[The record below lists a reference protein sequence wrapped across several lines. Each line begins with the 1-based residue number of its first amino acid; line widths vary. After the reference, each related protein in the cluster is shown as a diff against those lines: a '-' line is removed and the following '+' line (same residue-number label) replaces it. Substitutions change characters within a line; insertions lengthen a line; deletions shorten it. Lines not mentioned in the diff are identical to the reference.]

1 VVNRTRSLP
10 ILSSIFSEFLPP
22 AYARSATGSPA
33 GLRRLN
39 VARVFESVR
48 VNSPITRQQ
57 IGENSGLSKP
67 TVNEALDILL
77 KEKLIYLGDT
87 KVESIGGKPGPKAQQ
102 IFYNS
107 NRLKIIGIDIGGSRI
122 RALLSDLDGNI
133 VASSREQTPRSGGR
147 KEILKKVQETALKLL
162 EDNRLKLA
170 DIGAIVVGTPGSIH
184 PVTGEVRVAY
194 NLPEWNNFP
203 LAKELSKL
211 LKTEVFVENEAHLA
225 IYGEHWKGGAVN
237 ASNAAAMSIG
247 VGIGL
252 GLLID
257 GQVYRG
263 FNGIA
268 GEVGN
273 LPLQIADLS
282 TAETNANFEY
292 QASAAGLERNFQAL
306 KSKGDAK
313 EIIAL
318 ANGEEVTAKLIY
330 QAASAGNKLAIKL
343 VDQQLELLS
352 RGIASVCCI
361 TNPEVF
367 ILQGGLASALAPH
380 LKTISKQVERITLIP
395 PRIILTELADLSTA
409 YGALRRGIEKV
420 DRLALTAM
428 LGESA

>member
-1 VVNRTRSLP
+1 M
-10 ILSSIFSEFLPP
+10 
-22 AYARSATGSPA
+22 
-33 GLRRLN
+33 RRLN

-48 VNSPITRQQ
+48 VNSPITRQL

-77 KEKLIYLGDT
+77 KEKLIYLGET

-102 IFYNS
+102 IFYNNS
-107 NRLKIIGIDIGGSRI
+107 RLKIIGIDIGGSRI

-133 VASSREQTPRSGGR
+133 IASSREQTPRTGGR
-147 KEILKKVQETALKLL
+147 KEILKKVQEITLNLL
-162 EDNRLKLA
+162 ENNRLKIT

-184 PVTGEVRVAY
+184 PITGEVRIAY

-225 IYGEHWKGGAVN
+225 IYGEHWKGGAIN
-237 ASNAAAMSIG
+237 SNNAAAMSIG

-252 GLLID
+252 GLLIG

-273 LPLQIADLS
+273 LPLQMPNS
-282 TAETNANFEY
+282 VQAETNANFEY

-306 KSKGDAK
+306 KSKSEAK

-318 ANGEEVTAKLIY
+318 ANGEEVSAKLIY
-330 QAASAGNKLAIKL
+330 QCASTGNKLAIKL

-380 LKTISKQVERITLIP
+380 LKTISNQVEKITLIP
-395 PRIILTELADLSTA
+395 PRIVLTELADLSTA

-420 DRLALTAM
+420 DRLALTAI

>member
-1 VVNRTRSLP
+1 M
-10 ILSSIFSEFLPP
+10 
-22 AYARSATGSPA
+22 
-33 GLRRLN
+33 
-39 VARVFESVR
+39 
-48 VNSPITRQQ
+48 
-57 IGENSGLSKP
+57 
-67 TVNEALDILL
+67 L
-77 KEKLIYLGDT
+77 KEKLIYLGET

-102 IFYNS
+102 IFYNNS
-107 NRLKIIGIDIGGSRI
+107 RLKIIGIDIGGSRI

-133 VASSREQTPRSGGR
+133 IASSREQTPRTGGR
-147 KEILKKVQETALKLL
+147 KEILKKVQEITLKLL
-162 EDNRLKLA
+162 DVNRLKIT
-170 DIGAIVVGTPGSIH
+170 DIGAIVVGTPGTIH
-184 PVTGEVRVAY
+184 SVTGEVRVAY

-225 IYGEHWKGGAVN
+225 IYGEHWKGGAIN
-237 ASNAAAMSIG
+237 LNNAAAMSIG

-273 LPLQIADLS
+273 LPLQMPNS
-282 TAETNANFEY
+282 VQAETNANFEY

-306 KSKGDAK
+306 KSKPEAK

-318 ANGEEVTAKLIY
+318 ANGEEVSAKLIY
-330 QAASAGNKLAIKL
+330 QCASTGNKLAIKL

-380 LKTISKQVERITLIP
+380 LKTISKQVEKITLIP

-428 LGESA
+428 LGESG

>member
-1 VVNRTRSLP
+1 M
-10 ILSSIFSEFLPP
+10 
-22 AYARSATGSPA
+22 
-33 GLRRLN
+33 RRLN

-77 KEKLIYLGDT
+77 KEKLIYLGET

-102 IFYNS
+102 IFYNNS
-107 NRLKIIGIDIGGSRI
+107 RLKIIGIDIGGSRI

-133 VASSREQTPRSGGR
+133 IASSREQTPRTGGR
-147 KEILKKVQETALKLL
+147 KEILKKVQEITLKLL
-162 EDNRLKLA
+162 DDNRLKIT
-170 DIGAIVVGTPGSIH
+170 DIGAIVVGTPGTIH

-225 IYGEHWKGGAVN
+225 IYGEHWKGGAIN
-237 ASNAAAMSIG
+237 LNNAAAMSIG

-273 LPLQIADLS
+273 LPLQMPNS
-282 TAETNANFEY
+282 VQAETNANFEY

-306 KSKGDAK
+306 KSKPEAK

-318 ANGEEVTAKLIY
+318 ANGEEVSAKLIY
-330 QAASAGNKLAIKL
+330 QCASTGNKLAIKL

-380 LKTISKQVERITLIP
+380 LKTISKQVEKITLIP